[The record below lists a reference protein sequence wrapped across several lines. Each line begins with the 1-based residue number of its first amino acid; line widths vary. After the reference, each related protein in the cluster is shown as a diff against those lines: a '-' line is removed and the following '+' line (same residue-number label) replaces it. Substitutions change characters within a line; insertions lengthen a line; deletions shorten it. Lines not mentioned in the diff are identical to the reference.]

1 LEGFGH
7 VFRTKSDTEVL
18 NHGYKQWSTEVF
30 NHLNGMFGLAIWDA
44 NTKKLIIARDPTGIK
59 LVYYKLEA
67 DRVYFGS
74 EIRAIL
80 AANGEKA
87 EVDPVSLNLF
97 LQYRY
102 TPSPLT
108 LFKGIKKLAPGTMLV
123 FENGTS
129 RIERWYRFKP
139 TPFSPMKSASQAK
152 EELLDLYKKAVKRQL
167 ISDVP
172 LGLLLSGG
180 IDSGLLLGL
189 MNLQGNSWPTY
200 TVGYGKSFKGD
211 ELADAAQTAGI
222 FSAQHVSVELDRE
235 TFETALPKIIT
246 FLEEPVA
253 TSSIVPMYFVC
264 QRARQDVKVALIGQ
278 EPDELFGGY
287 IRHLGVRY
295 GAYWRGLPEWV
306 RKPLTTAINTLP
318 RNEALKRG
326 VYSLN
331 EPDRMKR
338 YQYVFS
344 IMQGMTIDSLF
355 RDGICPSG
363 AGDKILEF
371 WEELRF
377 LMGDTDE
384 LGGFQLLEIRFSLPD
399 ELLMFS
405 DKMSMAHSFEVRVP
419 YLDLEIVEYVKRLNA
434 TFKVRNG
441 LRKWLHRKV
450 CNDFLPKKILK
461 RKKKGF
467 ATNIV
472 DQWFIGSLN
481 SKMKDFLLDSSSFM
495 FQNLK
500 PKAVQSILEEH
511 ISGKNDNYK
520 ILFSLVAFEEW
531 MRGI

>member
-1 LEGFGH
+1 
-7 VFRTKSDTEVL
+7 
-18 NHGYKQWSTEVF
+18 
-30 NHLNGMFGLAIWDA
+30 
-44 NTKKLIIARDPTGIK
+44 
-59 LVYYKLEA
+59 
-67 DRVYFGS
+67 
-74 EIRAIL
+74 
-80 AANGEKA
+80 
-87 EVDPVSLNLF
+87 
-97 LQYRY
+97 
-102 TPSPLT
+102 
-108 LFKGIKKLAPGTMLV
+108 
-123 FENGTS
+123 
-129 RIERWYRFKP
+129 
-139 TPFSPMKSASQAK
+139 
-152 EELLDLYKKAVKRQL
+152 LYKKAVKRQL